1 MEAGIACR
9 DVYVVPLGA
18 ECLLCHTFILTW
30 YVLGA
35 PRASPSIINGSVVHS
50 FLILLTR

>member
-1 MEAGIACR
+1 MEAGIACG
-9 DVYVVPLGA
+9 DVYVVLLGE
-18 ECLLCHTFILTW
+18 ECLLCHTFILMW

-35 PRASPSIINGSVVHS
+35 PRVFPGIINGSVVHS